1 MYVRLRIDTSISFS
15 FLFAAI
21 HCPASAGAELL
32 PASALWLFQ
41 FPAADQAATVLF
53 TPDRIVQTSQFRIT
67 SEAMIMTVVLYA
79 LRLNTKLLCNRTIT
93 LTLEAHSA
101 DHVFLYVIQC
111 NHILLSA

>member
-1 MYVRLRIDTSISFS
+1 MYVRLRIDISISIS
-15 FLFAAI
+15 LLLSTI
-21 HCPASAGAELL
+21 HCSASAGAELL
-32 PASALWLFQ
+32 PATYLRLLQ
-41 FPAADQAATVLF
+41 LPAADQAASVLF

-67 SEAMIMTVVLYA
+67 GEAMIMTVVLYS
-79 LRLNTKLLCNRTIT
+79 LRLNTELLCNRAIA

>member
-1 MYVRLRIDTSISFS
+1 
-15 FLFAAI
+15 
-21 HCPASAGAELL
+21 
-32 PASALWLFQ
+32 
-41 FPAADQAATVLF
+41 
-53 TPDRIVQTSQFRIT
+53 
-67 SEAMIMTVVLYA
+67 MTVVLYA